1 VRRILPILTLVL
13 MSALMAGPV
22 CAAET
27 PDPGLAALLAA
38 SGEQHIPASAA
49 AEGPAAMLAAATGIE
64 TFPTAC
70 ATPILIGAWR
80 ENAPSETLR
89 QVMVALAAAPLPA
102 EARSFT
108 TRDGR
113 FTLRYLAAGASA
125 RDGDVAPEMVARAAE
140 ALVAARAY
148 LSATLNYPDPAPA
161 GERIA
166 VYLTRL
172 GHGLEGYVV
181 PPRGGA
187 RPAPAFVVLDAGLS
201 ADRLM
206 PAVLHQTAHLSL
218 LRSAESETWWSE
230 ATASFL
236 TLMGTG
242 DLGAQQEALRARLQS
257 TARGLAADGLLQM
270 QGSLLW
276 PLFLAERSGDPDIV
290 RRIWSAMADGGID
303 AVAAADSVLA
313 HDAQMRPGAAFR
325 EMAIWSLFTGAS
337 DDGAHFAAGRAMPDA
352 ALLAIGP
359 ALPVRVDP
367 IDPVEPLGSIAL
379 RLPAERTRGSLALD
393 ITAHGGRP
401 AADLL
406 VFYHGDSAR
415 PVLVPVDLSSGT
427 GRVSL
432 PWGQAREAWI
442 VLRNEARPSEAGAC
456 AFGVAA
462 ALDPFAPYDL
472 ASFTAET
479 MGRSVVLT
487 WTTAAEKGLVGWNV
501 LRAEAPGG
509 PFARVNGVAIP
520 AYGDGEGDTG
530 YVFVD
535 DGARPGRR
543 YYYLVEGITAAGLIE
558 RSHVTSAR
566 TLP

>member
-1 VRRILPILTLVL
+1 MVL
-13 MSALMAGPV
+13 
-22 CAAET
+22 AAET
-27 PDPGLAALLAA
+27 PDPGLAALLAS
-38 SGEQHIPASAA
+38 SGEQHITASAV
-49 AEGPAAMLAAATGIE
+49 AEGPAAVLAAATGLE
-64 TFPTAC
+64 TFPSPC
-70 ATPILIGAWR
+70 ATPILLAAWR
-80 ENAPSETLR
+80 ETTPSETLR
-89 QVMVALAAAPLPA
+89 QAMVALSAAPLSID
-102 EARSFT
+102 ARLFT

-113 FTLRYLAAGASA
+113 FALHYLAAGGNG
-125 RDGDVAPEMVARAAE
+125 RDGEVAPEMVARAAE

-181 PPRGGA
+181 PPRAGGA

-206 PAVLHQTAHLSL
+206 PSILHQMAHLSL
-218 LRSAESETWWSE
+218 LRAAESETWWSE
-230 ATASFL
+230 ATAAFL
-236 TLMGTG
+236 TLLGTG
-242 DLGAQQEALRARLQS
+242 DLEAQRDALRARLQS
-257 TARGLAADGLLQM
+257 PARGLAADGLLQM

-290 RRIWSAMADGGID
+290 RRIWSTMADGGLD
-303 AVAAADSVLA
+303 AVEAADRVLA
-313 HDAQMRPGAAFR
+313 HDGLPAPGTAFR
-325 EMAIWSLFTGAS
+325 EMAIWSLFTGAR

-352 ALLAIGP
+352 ALLAVGP
-359 ALPVRVDP
+359 ALPVQVTP
-367 IDPVEPLGSIAL
+367 IEPVEPLGSIAF

-406 VFYHGDSAR
+406 VFYHGESVR
-415 PVLVPVDLSSGT
+415 PVLVPVDLTSGA
-427 GRVSL
+427 GRASL

-442 VLRNEARPSEAGAC
+442 VLRNEARPSEGGVC
-456 AFGVAA
+456 VFGVAA
-462 ALDPFAPYDL
+462 SLDPFAPYDL

-535 DGARPGRR
+535 DGARAGRR
-543 YYYLVEGITAAGLIE
+543 YYYLVEGITAAGLVE

-566 TLP
+566 PLP